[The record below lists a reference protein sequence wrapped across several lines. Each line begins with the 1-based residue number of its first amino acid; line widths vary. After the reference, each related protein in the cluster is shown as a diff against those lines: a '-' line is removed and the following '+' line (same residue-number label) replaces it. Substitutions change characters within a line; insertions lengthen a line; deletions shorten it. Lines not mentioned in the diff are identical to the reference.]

1 MRIYFF
7 DVSLLMSQN
16 TDWYTISIQSNIF
29 IVFPS
34 EINPTRT
41 NNGKSRMFSSAVP
54 RVSCDTF
61 SCEIAQV
68 SKPDTP
74 RKVLNQTKW
83 REKRTVQKNL
93 KKNRRE

>member
-1 MRIYFF
+1 
-7 DVSLLMSQN
+7 
-16 TDWYTISIQSNIF
+16 
-29 IVFPS
+29 
-34 EINPTRT
+34 
-41 NNGKSRMFSSAVP
+41 MFSSAVP